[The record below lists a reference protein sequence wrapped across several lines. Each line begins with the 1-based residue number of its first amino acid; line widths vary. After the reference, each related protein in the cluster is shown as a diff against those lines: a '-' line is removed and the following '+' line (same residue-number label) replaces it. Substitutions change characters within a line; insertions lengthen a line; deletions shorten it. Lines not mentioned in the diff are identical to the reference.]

1 MSRCCNDKDDELVS
15 LRTRQSWVLYLALA
29 INGVMFVVEFAAGWL
44 AESTALL
51 GDSLDMFSDASVYAI
66 TLYALSASARTRA
79 GIAMLKGLAM
89 AVSGLYVLSQAARHA
104 VVGAIP
110 DVGLMLKVGG
120 AALIANSVCFVL
132 LYRHR
137 SDDLNLRSGLAL
149 LAQRPDR

>member
-15 LRTRQSWVLYLALA
+15 LRARQSWVLYLALA

-51 GDSLDMFSDASVYAI
+51 GDSLDMLGDASVYAI